1 MKNITKKKEWQL
13 LAQHYAEI
21 APQHMRTWFQADPNR
36 FTQFS
41 IQSGNI
47 LFDYSRNRIL
57 PKTITL
63 LAQLAEQMHLPEK
76 IEALFTGKPINL
88 TENRPALHTALRDSR
103 RTPISINGENI
114 AKLISDAQDK
124 MRSFVNA
131 IVTQQWRGITH
142 QPLTYIINI
151 GIGGS
156 HTGPMMCTHALR
168 PFAINNL
175 VFHFI
180 STIDKS
186 LLDNILQQIDPERT
200 LFIISSKSFTTLETL
215 TNARTI
221 LDWMKTKFGNQVI
234 QHHFIAIT
242 ASPTKAMAW
251 GIPEE
256 NIFPVWEWV
265 GGRYS
270 IWSSIGIPLMLM
282 IGDKQFA
289 DFLQG
294 AHEMDEHFRH
304 TDLTKNMPVLLALLG
319 IWYINFFGTSA
330 QAIVPYANALRYL
343 IPYLQQAE
351 MESNGKRNKLNGD
364 EIYYTTSPVI
374 FGEEGCS
381 GQHTYHQLLHQGP
394 HFVPADFILI
404 AQTTAL
410 LDHHQD
416 ILIASALSQ
425 AEALTQGKSHEE
437 AYIELCQ
444 ANYSHHEASYLAHHH
459 TIPGNRPCNIIL
471 MEYLTPKNLGAL
483 LALYEHKIFVQG
495 VIWEINSFDQWGV
508 ELGKQILPSILEQ
521 IQHPYDP
528 NNASLTSQTLIDY
541 LRKMRGAR

>member
-63 LAQLAEQMHLPEK
+63 LAQLAEHMHLPEK

-256 NIFPVWEWV
+256 NILPLWDWV

-270 IWSSIGIPLMLM
+270 IWSPIGLPLMLM

-294 AHEMDEHFRH
+294 AYEMDEHFRY
-304 TDLTKNMPVLLALLG
+304 TDFEKNMPVLLALIS
-319 IWYINFFGTSA
+319 IWYINFFNTSA
-330 QAIVPYANALRYL
+330 QAIVPYAHALSYL

-351 MESNGKRNKLNGD
+351 MESNGKRTTLNGD
-364 EIYYTTSPVI
+364 EISHTTSPI
-374 FGEEGCS
+374 AFGEEGCN
-381 GQHTYHQLLHQGP
+381 GQHTYHQLLHQSTY
-394 HFVPADFILI
+394 FVPADFILI
-404 AQTTAL
+404 AQTASTSH
-410 LDHHQD
+410 HHQD
-416 ILIASALSQ
+416 ILLASALSQ
-425 AEALTQGKSHEE
+425 AEALMQGKTYEE
-437 AYIELCQ
+437 AYSELKI
-444 ANYSHHEASYLAHHH
+444 NYPHHEANYLACHQV
-459 TIPGNRPCNIIL
+459 IPGNRPCNILL
-471 MEYLTPKNLGAL
+471 MEHLTPKNLGSL

-495 VIWEINSFDQWGV
+495 VIWDINSFDQWGV
-508 ELGKQILPSILEQ
+508 ELGKQLLPILLKQ
-521 IQHPYDP
+521 IQQD
-528 NNASLTSQTLIDY
+528 ASPSKLNSSTTALINY
-541 LRKMRGAR
+541 IKKIRGRT